1 MAFFFTGAGL
11 SADSGVP
18 TFFGANG
25 AYGRF
30 SNPED
35 VVSADTLKKNPTLL
49 NRFVDDMRVGLGN
62 ARPNEA
68 HKAVARLAADYG
80 NSFVHITQNID
91 DLVERAG
98 FAGSIHVHGF
108 LTRMRQSNDPSKT
121 EDIGYTR
128 YWDGDPSLAPA
139 RGFQF
144 RDPRTN
150 SRYRPDVV
158 LFNEEAPLYVNLAET
173 LEDLR
178 SDDIAVVVGTRGVV
192 VPIGFML
199 ARKRCRKVLLN
210 LHESEALPPQFF
222 SDTILGRAANDIGR
236 VEEIVRSHLGAPPA
250 TPAKTSIPATAL

>member
-18 TFFGANG
+18 TFFGSNG

-35 VVSADTLKKNPTLL
+35 IVSAETLKANPAFL

-62 ARPNEA
+62 ACPNEA
-68 HKAVARLAADYG
+68 HKAIARLAADYG
-80 NSFVHITQNID
+80 SSLVHITQNID

-98 FAGSIHVHGF
+98 FSGSTHVHGF
-108 LTRMRQSNDPSKT
+108 LTRMRQYNNPKKT

-158 LFNEEAPLYVNLAET
+158 LFNEDAPLYVKLHET
-173 LEDLR
+173 LEDLQ

-192 VPIGFML
+192 VPIGYML

-222 SDTILGRAANDIGR
+222 SDTIMGRAADYIDR
-236 VEEIVRSHLGAPPA
+236 VEEIVRRHLGTPSDTHPVSGTP
-250 TPAKTSIPATAL
+250 TPAL